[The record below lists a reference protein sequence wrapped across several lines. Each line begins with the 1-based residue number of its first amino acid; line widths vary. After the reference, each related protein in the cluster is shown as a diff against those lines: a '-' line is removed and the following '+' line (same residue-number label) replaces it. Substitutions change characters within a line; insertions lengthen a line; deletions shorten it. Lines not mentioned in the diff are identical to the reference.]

1 MAEPH
6 NQVLDVLGT
15 YCPVP
20 VIETRRVIRGLS
32 EPLELRLLTDDPEAL
47 HDIPTLLERTGG
59 KILTIEDHEPI
70 GWCLTLYL
78 EPLKKA

>member
-1 MAEPH
+1 MTAPPCR
-6 NQVLDVLGT
+6 VLDVLGS

-32 EPLELRLLTDDPEAL
+32 EPLELMLLTDDPEAL

-59 KILTIEDHEPI
+59 TILSVKDHEPR
-70 GWCLTLYL
+70 GWCMTLL
-78 EPLKKA
+78 LKPQNGE